1 MGSRSG
7 FDADL
12 DLIELGFSIDNGSG
26 AIPIGVRQTN
36 AATNLGELTL
46 FAGANVAL
54 TNNITTAQNM
64 FAANH
69 SSLGLQ
75 PNTAYI
81 FELQAFVDTGATTHT
96 TAFDLAVSGGS
107 IASIQYESS
116 VQGITSGTINT
127 TAPSTLDVAT
137 ANATVLNATS
147 AATTT
152 YMFLTGQLVTGSLT
166 GAATVISVT
175 PQITFS
181 AGPTGTCQT
190 RKGSYAIFWPVVS
203 Q

>member
-12 DLIELGFSIDNGSG
+12 EFDELQNVVDRGSG
-26 AIPIGVRQTN
+26 AVPVGLRQTN
-36 AATNLGELTL
+36 AATNLGELSL

-54 TNNITTAQNM
+54 VNSVATAQNL
-64 FAANH
+64 FATGH
-69 SSLGLQ
+69 SGLTLQ

-81 FELQAFVDTGATTHT
+81 FELQLLVDTGTTTHT
-96 TAFDLAVSGGS
+96 SAFGLAISGTAL
-107 IASIQYESS
+107 ASIQYEAAL
-116 VQGITSGTINT
+116 TSGTTGAINT
-127 TAPSTLDVAT
+127 TAPSTLDIAVAT
-137 ANATVLNATS
+137 ATVLNATS
-147 AATTT
+147 AAAMT
-152 YMFLTGQLVTGSLT
+152 YIFITGMLVTGN
-166 GAATVISVT
+166 GSVTIT

-190 RKGSYAIFWPVVS
+190 RKGSYGIFWPVVS

>member
-26 AIPIGVRQTN
+26 AVPIGTRQTN

-46 FAGANVAL
+46 FAGSNNAL
-54 TNNITTAQNM
+54 SNSATTAQNM
-64 FAANH
+64 FATNH
-69 SSLGLQ
+69 SALALQ

-96 TAFDLAVSGGS
+96 TAFGFAVSGGS
-107 IASIQYESS
+107 IASVQYESS
-116 VQGITSGTINT
+116 IQGVTSGTINT
-127 TAPSTLDVAT
+127 TAPSTLDVAVT
-137 ANATVLNATS
+137 TATVLNATS
-147 AATTT
+147 VATTQV
-152 YMFLTGQLVTGSLT
+152 MFITGQMVT
-166 GAATVISVT
+166 GAATGASSLISIT
-175 PQITFS
+175 PQVTFS
-181 AGPTGTCQT
+181 AGPTGTCQV
-190 RKGSYAIFWPVVS
+190 RKGSYLIMWPVVS